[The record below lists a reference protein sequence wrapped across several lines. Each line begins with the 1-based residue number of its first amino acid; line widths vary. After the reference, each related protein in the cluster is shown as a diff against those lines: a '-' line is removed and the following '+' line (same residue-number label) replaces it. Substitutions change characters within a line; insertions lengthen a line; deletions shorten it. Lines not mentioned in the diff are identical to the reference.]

1 MRSTNW
7 NLRVIFLHLTL
18 SCAVASGGQFKS
30 GLGKGDSL
38 KASIPLPPEVRIGS
52 ASLSVEVRDAL
63 TARAGRLDA
72 VAGNVRS
79 ALERS
84 FRGGAWQI
92 APVAGESVIRV
103 SLTEYVAPMSRII
116 QQNRVIQ
123 VPRVAP
129 NGRVVVDA
137 YGRPMV
143 VNRRV
148 VVDHWT
154 ARGRIGFRAEVVEPA
169 SGVVI
174 DSFTGGARFENQ
186 ADVRVNGIAQVDLSQ
201 IPTSEQIE
209 AGLVADLANQFARRY
224 NPGVEDVEIP
234 LSVAEEL
241 RAGNNLAKSRDYSG
255 AARSWQAA
263 VPRRNESIGDKVHNQ
278 GCIHEVLAYGLL
290 LESRGSN
297 FDGVSADLQKALEAY
312 QAALRED
319 PKEKYFQQAIERVQR
334 AFGVVERFR
343 TVQKNYEAARANGVR
358 SVQQNAGDAV
368 REATATSTATTTTEQ
383 SATPSTKEDEYRE
396 LVRARLAA
404 LSGPPSADLGNQLEK
419 LGVAAYGLDAA
430 RSRKLF
436 DQEVQQMSSVGDSAK
451 IVAYRETYQALL
463 QDGQIS
469 ADDRRVL
476 DTLASNLG
484 LTKDQVQRVEANS
497 SK

>member
-1 MRSTNW
+1 MGSIKW
-7 NLRVIFLHLTL
+7 NLRAISLLLALAHP
-18 SCAVASGGQFKS
+18 AVSGGQFKS

-38 KASIPLPPEVRIGS
+38 KASLPLPPEVRIGS

-63 TARAGRLDA
+63 PARAGRLDA
-72 VAGNVRS
+72 ISGSVRS

-103 SLTEYVAPMSRII
+103 SLTEFVPPMSRII

-129 NGRVVVDA
+129 NGRVLVDA
-137 YGRPMV
+137 YGRPLL

-186 ADVRVNGIAQVDLSQ
+186 ADVRVNGVAQVDLSQ

-209 AGLVADLANQFARRY
+209 SGLVADLANQFARRY
-224 NPGVEDVEIP
+224 NPGVEEVEIP

-241 RAGNNLAKSRDYSG
+241 RAGNTLAKSRDYAD
-255 AARSWQAA
+255 AAQSWKSA
-263 VPRRNESIGDKVHNQ
+263 VPRKNESIGDKVHNQ

-312 QAALRED
+312 QSALRED
-319 PKEKYFQQAIERVQR
+319 PKEKYFQQAIDRVQR

-343 TVQKNYEAARANGVR
+343 AVQKNYEAARANGVR
-358 SVQQNAGDAV
+358 VQQSAADAV
-368 REATATSTATTTTEQ
+368 REASSATTAETTE
-383 SATPSTKEDEYRE
+383 TPTTKEEEYRE
-396 LVRARLAA
+396 LVKARLTA
-404 LSGPPSADLGNQLEK
+404 LTGPPTADLATQLEK

-430 RSRKLF
+430 RSRKIF
-436 DQEVQQMSSVGDSAK
+436 DQEVQQMASAGHSAK
-451 IVAYRETYQALL
+451 LVAYRETFQALL

-484 LTKDQVQRVEANS
+484 LTKEQVQRAEANS
-497 SK
+497 AK